1 MSFRLEVAISRCRNF
16 EIGSFYVFCCVVF
29 LFCYW
34 WKSTKLENPSGLPVI
49 GRRWYEIGYGKA
61 SERFRHD
68 CLGLVRSCLE
78 KKLVNGVPG
87 FEPME
92 SMTSSKK
99 IIHAVT
105 KHSLNRNLGTFIE
118 PLNEESNYA
127 LDQVWTDDPEFH
139 EVMLKDSVWKIFGR
153 IMSRTFINDRDF
165 YRNPE
170 WVNASSEYVELSALA
185 GYELRAFPK
194 WAKCWVAPF
203 LPNCRKLQS
212 LFKHINKLLEPL
224 KEKLDQQPPGV
235 DSKDPLSFL
244 YQKTGGRLD
253 ELASMLIALCLVS
266 YDGGGELFTHVLHS
280 VFTNSQLVNDL
291 RAEIVTVIGKEGF
304 NKNTLQ
310 NLVLMDSVL
319 KEVQRMHPE
328 SVLMMQR
335 IALEEVVL
343 PDGLII
349 PKGTALFVS
358 ACHIIDASVWP
369 EGDKFD
375 GYRFF
380 NLRRKGKPSTSQVSY
395 NFTSTSPDHFSFGHG
410 SQACPGRFFA
420 SYMQKILLCNILMRY
435 DVSVTIPDEGAWFQR
450 GQTHVAHPGLKAR
463 VRRRKEEIEL

>member
-1 MSFRLEVAISRCRNF
+1 MLRNENRLDFITA
-16 EIGSFYVFCCVVF
+16 
-29 LFCYW
+29 L
-34 WKSTKLENPSGLPVI
+34 
-49 GRRWYEIGYGKA
+49 A
-61 SERFRHD
+61 D
-68 CLGLVRSCLE
+68 
-78 KKLVNGVPG
+78 KLVNGVDG
-87 FEPME
+87 FQPMK

-118 PLNEESNYA
+118 PLNEESDYA
-127 LDQVWTDDPEFH
+127 LDQVWTDNPEFH
-139 EVMLKDSVWKIFGR
+139 DVLLKDSVWKMFGH
-153 IMSRTFINDRDF
+153 IMSRTFINDKDY

-170 WVNASSEYVELSALA
+170 WINVSSEYVELSALA

-194 WAKCWVAPF
+194 WAKRWVAPF
-203 LPNCRKLQS
+203 LPSCRKLQF
-212 LFKHINKLLEPL
+212 LFKRINTLLEPL
-224 KEKLDQQPPGV
+224 KEKLDKQPL
-235 DSKDPLSFL
+235 DMDAKDPPSFL
-244 YQKTGGRLD
+244 YQKMEGRSD

-280 VFTNSQLVNDL
+280 VFTNDQLVNDL
-291 RAEIVTVIGKEGF
+291 RSEIVTVVGKEGF
-304 NKNTLQ
+304 NKSTLQ

-319 KEVQRMHPE
+319 KEAQRMHPE

-335 IALEEVVL
+335 MALEDVVL

-349 PKGTALFVS
+349 PKGTSLFVS
-358 ACHIIDASVWP
+358 ACHIIDASIWP
-369 EGDKFD
+369 NGDQFD
-375 GYRFF
+375 GYRFLK
-380 NLRRKGKPSTSQVSY
+380 LRRKEDNRALY

-420 SYMQKILLCNILMRY
+420 SYMQKILLCHVLMKY

-463 VRRRKEEIEL
+463 VRRRKEEIELWGEVL